1 MDPDYYE
8 FETHVFFDDAFE
20 PHDEDEYLYR
30 VNSFVKQLLLVM
42 DAAARCDVYQ
52 FINNYINTLLTY
64 LYSIMIIMVHQL
76 LSINVCRF

>member
-52 FINNYINTLLTY
+52 FINNLINTLLTY
-64 LYSIMIIMVHQL
+64 LYSIMVYNGSSTVISKCM
-76 LSINVCRF
+76 

>member
-42 DAAARCDVYQ
+42 DSAARCDVYQ
-52 FINNYINTLLTY
+52 FINNLINTLLTY
-64 LYSIMIIMVHQL
+64 LYSIMVIMVHQL
-76 LSINVCRF
+76 LSVNVCRF

>member
-52 FINNYINTLLTY
+52 FINN
-64 LYSIMIIMVHQL
+64 
-76 LSINVCRF
+76 

>member
-20 PHDEDEYLYR
+20 PHDDDEYLYR

-52 FINNYINTLLTY
+52 FINNRHL
-64 LYSIMIIMVHQL
+64 
-76 LSINVCRF
+76 INVFVFNYGYNGLSTVISECM